1 MNALTAM
8 RQYKSVNT
16 QVQALDATP
25 HQLIQMLL
33 EGGLMRV
40 AQARGAMERSDLA
53 KKGELIGQAISI
65 IGGLRE
71 GLNLEQGGEIAS
83 NLDNLYEYM
92 TMRLLDANVHNDIV
106 PLEEVSLLLRNVKS
120 SWDAIAQV

>member
-16 QVQALDATP
+16 QVQAVDASP
-25 HQLIQMLL
+25 HRLIQMLL
-33 EGGLMRV
+33 EGGLARL
-40 AQARGAMERSDLA
+40 AQARGAMERGDVG

-71 GLNLEQGGEIAS
+71 GLNLELGGEIAV
-83 NLDNLYEYM
+83 NLDKLYEYM
-92 TMRLLDANVHNDIV
+92 AMRLLAANLHND
-106 PLEEVSLLLRNVKS
+106 LAAMEEVSGLLRNVKAG
-120 SWDAIAQV
+120 WDAIA

>member
-16 QVQALDATP
+16 QVQAVDASP
-25 HQLIQMLL
+25 HRLIQMLL
-33 EGGLMRV
+33 EGGLARL
-40 AQARGAMERSDLA
+40 AQARGAMERGDVG

-71 GLNLEQGGEIAS
+71 GLNLDQGGEIAV
-83 NLDNLYEYM
+83 NLDKLYEYM
-92 TMRLLDANVHNDIV
+92 AVRLLAANLHSDLAAI
-106 PLEEVSLLLRNVKS
+106 EEVSGLLRNVKAG
-120 SWDAIAQV
+120 WDAIA